1 MKGGVQV
8 WLWDLFK
15 GSIQKEDPSD
25 WLPDL
30 DYGDAAQR
38 AYLKTM
44 AKDTVINF
52 VARIMSTL
60 EVDIQNKDGTEWEY
74 ILNVRPNKDQTAADF
89 WQSFFYRLI
98 DENEVLVVKTD
109 DDQLLIADD
118 FSRKEYAVF
127 DDIFSGVTVKGYT
140 FSRSFPMSE
149 VIYMQYNNDKLERWT
164 KGLFDDYS
172 ELFGRILEVAMRN
185 NQIRG
190 SVAVETTGSLANQKD
205 DSGKTRAQKLQEY
218 IDKIY
223 NSFRTKSVAIVAKMK
238 GFEYEEYT
246 NKQGVSN
253 QSLEELNK
261 LKSTLIDD
269 VANMIGVPT
278 ALIYGEKAD
287 LKDNMNALRK
297 LCTDSLV
304 KKTRD
309 ELIAKLIDKKD
320 YQKGVRVEVR
330 GVMRKDA
337 LELADSIDKLVSSMV
352 FTPNQVLQE
361 LGYAKSD
368 DPDMDKRYMTKNY
381 HDVKGGGMSDE
392 N

>member
-140 FSRSFPMSE
+140 FNRSFPMSE

-205 DSGKTRAQKLQEY
+205 ESGKTRAQKLQEY

-287 LKDNMNALRK
+287 LKDNMNAMRK

-309 ELIAKLIDKKD
+309 ELIAKIIDRKE

-392 N
+392 D

>member
-1 MKGGVQV
+1 M

-25 WLPDL
+25 WIPDL
-30 DYGDAAQR
+30 EYGDAAQR

-60 EVDIQNKDGTEWEY
+60 EVDIQNKDGAEWEY
-74 ILNVRPNKDQTAADF
+74 ILNVRPNSDQTAADF

-98 DENEVLVVKTD
+98 DENEVLVIKTD

-118 FSRKEYAVF
+118 YSRKEYAVF
-127 DDIFSGVTVKGYT
+127 DDVFSGVTVKGYT
-140 FSRSFPMSE
+140 FNREFSMSE
-149 VIYMQYNNDKLERWT
+149 VIYMQYNNDKLDRWT

-190 SVAVETTGSLANQKD
+190 SVSVDTTGSLANQKD
-205 DSGKTRAQKLQEY
+205 ESGKTRAQKLQEY

-261 LKSTLIDD
+261 LKSALIDD

-278 ALIYGEKAD
+278 ALIYGEKAE
-287 LKDNMNALRK
+287 LKDNMNAMRK
-297 LCTDSLV
+297 LCTGSLV
-304 KKTRD
+304 KKTKD
-309 ELIAKLIDKKD
+309 ELTAKLIERKE
-320 YQKGVRVEVR
+320 YQKGVRIEVR
-330 GVMRKDA
+330 GVMRQDP

-361 LGYAKSD
+361 LGYRKSD

-381 HDVKGGGMSDE
+381 QDVKGGGMNDE
-392 N
+392 T